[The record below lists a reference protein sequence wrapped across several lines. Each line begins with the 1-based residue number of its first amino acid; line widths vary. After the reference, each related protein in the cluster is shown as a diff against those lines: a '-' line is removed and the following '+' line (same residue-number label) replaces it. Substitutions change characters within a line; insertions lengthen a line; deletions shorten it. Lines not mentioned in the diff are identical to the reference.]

1 MGVKSATKIDVT
13 RIGVKLF
20 KWVELGNGDTG
31 EIISLP
37 KHSDRSIQV
46 LGTFGAGGTCT
57 IQGTNM
63 DASETWATLNDPQGS
78 ALTVTTAKI
87 ETILENTYK
96 IRPNI
101 TAGDG
106 TTLLDVYLLL
116 TE

>member
-1 MGVKSATKIDVT
+1 MAIRSVVNINTT

-20 KWVELGNGDTG
+20 KWENLLNGDTG
-31 EIISLP
+31 ESISLP

-46 LGTFGAGGTCT
+46 IGTFGGGGICT

-63 DASETWATLNDPQGS
+63 NTGETWATLADPQDN
-78 ALTVTTAKI
+78 ALIITSAKI
-87 ETILENTYK
+87 KAILENTYK

-106 TTLLDVYLLL
+106 TTNLNVYLLL